1 MPAPPFRSHPV
12 ETTSRRAILRQA
24 PFWATI
30 LVFPATA
37 CAQTVIDAGLFI
49 DIPKLRLP
57 EMTTTIVTAGWSRK
71 GLGGARYVLD
81 PNVDAAWVTSHPRSA
96 AISADGRG
104 FRLDRTGGDVKR
116 YGAIGDGVADD
127 TAAINEALSGGG
139 TVTLSGPSN
148 FLVTDRLLM
157 PVSRTRLS
165 FEASVTLLISAW
177 RYRGGQ
183 VPFGNSIHI
192 TGDDCEVLGA
202 GPTSVLQND
211 HSDANGIGFLHC
223 GGGRVTGLTL
233 RGDKHHVS
241 AIKDDTFQSAISIIN
256 DPASNDEGRR
266 SRTVVEDC
274 TISDWTQYG
283 INLYGALV
291 RDVII
296 RRNAIANIGRIDDR
310 ESVGAG
316 IAVTRGIGSLRI
328 EGNSIDDNKGCGVFI
343 SSAGVVIEG
352 IAIIDN
358 RIRNN
363 GQEGVC
369 CSEEKQFGGINA
381 IGMRTITIVGN
392 RIEGNRRGGIR
403 AGTYDGVGTIIDMTI
418 DNNLIANNYGSGILL
433 QSNTDPSRSIDITVR
448 NNRFIANLEY
458 GIAIG
463 LNQLRLRHAGNRFDR
478 NGQGESIDYRD
489 GAAHPLA
496 ER

>member
-1 MPAPPFRSHPV
+1 M
-12 ETTSRRAILRQA
+12 
-24 PFWATI
+24 
-30 LVFPATA
+30 
-37 CAQTVIDAGLFI
+37 
-49 DIPKLRLP
+49 
-57 EMTTTIVTAGWSRK
+57 
-71 GLGGARYVLD
+71 
-81 PNVDAAWVTSHPRSA
+81 
-96 AISADGRG
+96 
-104 FRLDRTGGDVKR
+104 
-116 YGAIGDGVADD
+116 
-127 TAAINEALSGGG
+127 
-139 TVTLSGPSN
+139 
-148 FLVTDRLLM
+148 
-157 PVSRTRLS
+157 
-165 FEASVTLLISAW
+165 
-177 RYRGGQ
+177 
-183 VPFGNSIHI
+183 
-192 TGDDCEVLGA
+192 
-202 GPTSVLQND
+202 
-211 HSDANGIGFLHC
+211 
-223 GGGRVTGLTL
+223 
-233 RGDKHHVS
+233 S